1 MDKTEY
7 YEGPESSSKE
17 HSESKIN
24 QHFTRAYADEYGGQI
39 EHHPERGVKG
49 RDKQAVRNDPDR
61 KNTCR
66 FRFITL

>member
-7 YEGPESSSKE
+7 NEGSEPSAKE
-17 HSESKIN
+17 HSKSKIN

-49 RDKQAVRNDPDR
+49 HDKKAVLNDPDR
-61 KNTCR
+61 KNTRR
-66 FRFITL
+66 FRLITL